1 MAAPPTLGRRLAGVF
16 WAPPAVFLF
25 HFFAARHFGHEPQVD
40 SLSHFLGGAAMA
52 HCLDRLPRLAPG
64 ILGRP
69 AHPVRRL
76 AVIGGATI
84 VALVWEL
91 AELAA
96 DVFLGM
102 RIQTSAA
109 NTLRDLALGLA
120 GATAV
125 GLLWPDHEV
134 P

>member
-1 MAAPPTLGRRLAGVF
+1 MAVPPFFRSRLTGVF
-16 WAPPAVFLF
+16 WAPPAVYLF

-52 HCLDRLPRLAPG
+52 HCLDRLPRLAPRL
-64 ILGRP
+64 LGQP
-69 AHPVRRL
+69 AHVVRRL

-84 VALVWEL
+84 VALAWEL

-109 NTLRDLALGLA
+109 NTLRDLALGLG

-125 GLLWPDHEV
+125 GLLWPDRDV